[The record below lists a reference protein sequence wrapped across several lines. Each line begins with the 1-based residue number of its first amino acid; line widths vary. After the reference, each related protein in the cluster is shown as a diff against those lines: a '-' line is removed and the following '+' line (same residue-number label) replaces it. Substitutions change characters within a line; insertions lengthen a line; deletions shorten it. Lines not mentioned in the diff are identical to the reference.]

1 MEFSDTVIS
10 GSILMIVWGGALV
23 FSMHAGFGF
32 LEAGTVR
39 RKNVSSAL
47 AKIGVNIAIAGLAY
61 FFVGYFVSY
70 GTWLLAYPAASFGT
84 EGSYRWG
91 HFFYLL
97 TFAAAAGA
105 IISGGVAE
113 RMRLR
118 AFMIIIVIVH
128 ALIYPA
134 FENWT
139 WGGGWLAQL
148 GYHDY
153 AGSGVVHGISGNL
166 GLMAAIMLGPRLD
179 VIKNGRIVPP
189 PPNNVA
195 YVALG
200 SWFLA
205 TGWFGFNVGSALQ
218 LPNIQ
223 GLVAANTFIAIAAGG
238 MAAGFLSKW
247 DTPTLFNGFLAGAVS
262 ITGGSDVVHPLAAV
276 FIGGLGAAIFI
287 FGSRFA
293 CRRRVDDPLGVG
305 SMHGLGGIW
314 GIFAAGVFGMKELGG
329 LGGVNLLANIVG
341 IAVIVVLT
349 TSTMGAMCLVL
360 RRTGPFR
367 ATHEEEEEGL
377 DLAEHNLAAEAE
389 FEPAVRQIVSKMVEE
404 GTLEELRAKEKP
416 K

>member
-1 MEFSDTVIS
+1 MDLNSSDIVIS

-39 RKNVSSAL
+39 GKNVSSAL

-61 FFVGYFVSY
+61 FLVGYLVSY
-70 GTWLLAYPAASFGT
+70 GIWLPAYPAASFGT
-84 EGSYRWG
+84 DGSYQWG

-113 RMRLR
+113 RMRLK

-134 FENWT
+134 FESWT

-153 AGSGVVHGISGNL
+153 AGSGVVHGISGFL
-166 GLMAAIMLGPRLD
+166 GLMAAIMLGPRLGL
-179 VIKNGRIVPP
+179 IKNGRIVPP
-189 PPNNVA
+189 PPGNVA

-205 TGWFGFNVGSALQ
+205 TGWFGFNVGSALT
-218 LPNIQ
+218 LPHIE
-223 GLVAANTFIAIAAGG
+223 GLVAANTFVAIAAGG
-238 MAAGFLSKW
+238 MVAGFLSKW
-247 DTPTLFNGFLAGAVS
+247 DTPTLFNGFLVGAVA
-262 ITGGSDVVHPLAAV
+262 ITGGSDVVHPLAAIL
-276 FIGGLGAAIFI
+276 IGGVGATIFVY
-287 FGSRFA
+287 GSRFA
-293 CRRRVDDPLGVG
+293 CNHRIDDPLGVW
-305 SMHGLGGIW
+305 SMHGLGGVW
-314 GIFAAGVFGMKELGG
+314 GVFAAGIFGLRELGG
-329 LGGVNLLANIVG
+329 LGGVNPLANILG
-341 IAVIVVLT
+341 IGVIVAWT
-349 TSTMGAMCLVL
+349 MTTMGAICLVL

-367 ATHEEEEEGL
+367 ATAEEEEMGL
-377 DLAEHNLAAEAE
+377 DLAEHKLVAEPE

-404 GTLEELRAKEKP
+404 RALDKP
-416 K
+416 KSTER